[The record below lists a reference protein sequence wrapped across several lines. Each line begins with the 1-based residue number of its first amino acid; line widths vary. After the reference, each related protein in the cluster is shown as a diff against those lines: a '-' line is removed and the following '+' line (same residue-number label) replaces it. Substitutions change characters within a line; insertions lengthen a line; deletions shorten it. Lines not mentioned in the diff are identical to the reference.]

1 MAMAFWG
8 APIDD
13 DEHSSHAILAA
24 REMLDQVEA
33 LKPEFREQGFPEVNV
48 GIGINTGV
56 MNVGDMGST
65 YRRSY
70 TVLGDAVNLG
80 SRLESLTKFYGIKL
94 LSRGRYGQ

>member
-1 MAMAFWG
+1 MAFWG

-13 DEHSSHAILAA
+13 DEHRSHAILAA

-56 MNVGDMGST
+56 MNVGD
-65 YRRSY
+65 
-70 TVLGDAVNLG
+70 AVNLG